1 MNPFLINGYA
11 DPSCFCGRKQET
23 EAMIQSLRS
32 GVNITL
38 RSPRRI
44 GKTGLIKNVFY
55 QLTHSGEDVA
65 CFYVDIYATKCLHDF
80 VDTLGRSV
88 MGKIDTPLQH
98 LQQVALR
105 FFRSCRLYL
114 SQDILTGE
122 PQIGLDFAPEQS
134 KTTLEDI
141 FAYLAASGKQ
151 CYIAIDEFQ
160 QIAEYPE
167 GGVEALLRTHVQELQ
182 NVHFIFSGSKQHLMQ
197 ELFTSPKR
205 PFYRSTEKHTLD
217 VLPREEYY
225 IFAEE
230 KMKAIGKVLT
240 QETFDYIYDMV
251 DGITWYVQFLLNRL
265 YDAEEKELSIESVQ
279 HALRT
284 IVTREEDDYRR
295 MYNQLTLNQAQV
307 LRAVAKER
315 IVSEIGAR
323 EFVRNHNLPA
333 ASSIKRSTDWL
344 LNNEYL
350 YKTDNGYI
358 VYDRFFAIWL
368 RSAL

>member
-1 MNPFLINGYA
+1 MNF
-11 DPSCFCGRKQET
+11 S
-23 EAMIQSLRS
+23 
-32 GVNITL
+32 
-38 RSPRRI
+38 
-44 GKTGLIKNVFY
+44 
-55 QLTHSGEDVA
+55 
-65 CFYVDIYATKCLHDF
+65 
-80 VDTLGRSV
+80 
-88 MGKIDTPLQH
+88 
-98 LQQVALR
+98 
-105 FFRSCRLYL
+105 
-114 SQDILTGE
+114 
-122 PQIGLDFAPEQS
+122 
-134 KTTLEDI
+134 
-141 FAYLAASGKQ
+141 
-151 CYIAIDEFQ
+151 
-160 QIAEYPE
+160 IAEYPE

-279 HALRT
+279 QALRT

-315 IVSEIGAR
+315 IVAEIGAR

-350 YKTDNGYI
+350 YKTDSGYI
-358 VYDRFFAIWL
+358 VSDRFFAIWL